1 MSGGDI
7 RAAREKRRLTQLALA
22 RKLGRDQ
29 SDVSH
34 WERGTRT
41 PNADRLREIADA
53 LNVTMDSLWPKTQ
66 PKHRRPR

>member
-1 MSGGDI
+1 MSGDYI
-7 RAAREKRRLTQLALA
+7 RAARKMRHMTQLALA
-22 RKLGRDQ
+22 EKLGRDQ

-53 LNVTMDSLWPKTQ
+53 LNVSMDSLWPSKNQ
-66 PKHRRPR
+66 SRRLR